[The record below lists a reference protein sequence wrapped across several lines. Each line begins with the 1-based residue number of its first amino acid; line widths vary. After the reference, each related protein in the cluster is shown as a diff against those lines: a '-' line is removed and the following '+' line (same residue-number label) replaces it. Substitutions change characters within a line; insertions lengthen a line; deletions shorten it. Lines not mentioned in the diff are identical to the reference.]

1 MPYGEDVNKFGGMFF
16 LLTVQIQTL
25 LSIQLRKPMP
35 ILEFLL
41 STGFIWQILY
51 SSGWHLFWNHKNCV

>member
-41 STGFIWQILY
+41 STGFICKY
-51 SSGWHLFWNHKNCV
+51 HLADFVQ